1 MLADE
6 RVEPAGRLLR
16 LAPWLRDVSFGTS
29 SAVGAVAGLES
40 FAYRAVGRQAN
51 LIRLLKEGREAEVE
65 ARRRMVEDGG
75 CGGLGGGSC
84 HFEKS

>member
-1 MLADE
+1 
-6 RVEPAGRLLR
+6 
-16 LAPWLRDVSFGTS
+16 
-29 SAVGAVAGLES
+29 VAGLES